1 MSGRRLSPLARGIL
15 IGICLIAF
23 FILLENFL
31 GMASRVSKE
40 VVIKKEQEQIQKE
53 YEKTEKYEEEVF
65 IEKSIEE
72 TMKLFE
78 AQDYETLFNHL
89 DDRYKLCMGIDSVEE
104 LKNFIV
110 DFYGEPNNMS
120 LLDFSR
126 TDDCL
131 ICRVRIELEG
141 EMIIK
146 PLVVVPGENDDFTLM
161 FDEIQL
167 IENYPASSV
176 ATNSKIR
183 YQLKYKMQTS
193 SGFTKVFEMTNRTSK
208 TITGSLADSYVLI
221 SDGREYS
228 VTNIEEL
235 SSITLAPNETKTLL
249 YKIDTSDG
257 KYLDELETKFVFK
270 ETNGSETISSILRPS
285 IYDFE

>member
-1 MSGRRLSPLARGIL
+1 MNGRRLSPLARGVL

-40 VVIKKEQEQIQKE
+40 VVIKKEQEQIQEE
-53 YEKTEKYEEEVF
+53 YEKTEKYQEEVF
-65 IEKSIEE
+65 VEKSIEE
-72 TMKLFE
+72 TLKLFE
-78 AQDYETLFNHL
+78 NQDYEALYNHL
-89 DDRYKLCMGIDSVEE
+89 DPRYKLCMGINDVEA
-104 LKNFIV
+104 LKMFIV
-110 DFYGEPNNMS
+110 NFYGEPKNMT

-126 TDDCL
+126 NDDCL

-141 EMIIK
+141 EMILK
-146 PLVVVPGENDDFTLM
+146 PLVVVPGENDEFTLM
-161 FDEIQL
+161 FDEVQL
-167 IENYPASSV
+167 IENYPSSSV
-176 ATNSKIR
+176 ATGAKIK

-193 SGFTKVFEMTNRTSK
+193 SGYTKVFEMTNRTTK
-208 TITGSLADSYVLI
+208 TISGSLANSYILT
-221 SDGREYS
+221 SNGTEYQ
-228 VTNIEEL
+228 VTNVDEL
-235 SSITLAPNETKTLL
+235 SNITLAPGETKTLL

-270 ETNGSETISSILRPS
+270 ETNGSETISTIIRPS